1 MAAQNQNL
9 QTSVLSH
16 ILSQMARLIMILYQ
30 NHTRMV
36 HVLSPLNLGLGL
48 LIDLRMMHHLSPA
61 PGDKSGVGAVERRG
75 VSVLS
80 VSEGSYHSGDN
91 ELLCVP
97 YLRTCSI
104 WWNDS
109 DSPSG
114 SVLTRNTQST

>member
-36 HVLSPLNLGLGL
+36 HVLSPLNLGLDL
-48 LIDLRMMHHLSPA
+48 LIDLRMMHHLSLA

-104 WWNDS
+104 
-109 DSPSG
+109 
-114 SVLTRNTQST
+114 